1 MSGENRT
8 GRTVQ
13 PTLTRRSFLKTT
25 GAVAGAAAIAGTV
38 TPSLQALADAGDA
51 EEGKKEE
58 VYSSVCRAGCNG
70 GCLLNAH
77 VKDGKVFKITP
88 GKLPDERYD
97 KRMCLKGYTHIQR
110 IYDPDRIKY
119 PMKRVGDRGSGEWE
133 RISWDEAILTI
144 ADKWTELRELY
155 GPESIAFT
163 YQSGNMGNVCGGPMG
178 GWLGNSLEAAQ
189 IALTVD
195 MALVSYSPKLT
206 GVGPAYNASAHAGM
220 LQSKC
225 IVLWGN
231 NLTHS
236 TIQAWRFI
244 AGGKENGAKLVVID
258 TAYTGAAAKADLYM
272 FIRPGTDAALAC
284 GMMNYIIEND
294 KHDVNF
300 IAKSTVGPF
309 LVKASDGL
317 FLRMSDM
324 GVPPTEGPVDKKT
337 GNPTVVDPYV
347 VWDAASNGPVGADEA
362 RSPAILGSYTVGDQE
377 VTTAFQLLKNEVA
390 KYPVEKVLE
399 ICDIQESEFYDATN
413 MICDNPPVAILPGF
427 GTDHYT
433 NGHYNIASILTLCA
447 ITGNYGVA
455 GSGAGVMNTLV
466 TYGNS
471 AVGNLEGKTKGTSFA
486 VLQLAHSLETG
497 FVDPEK
503 KQPCNVKSVYAHNSN
518 WLGATAGLND
528 SIEHILPHLELIVTA
543 DTVMCDA
550 AQYSDIVLPV
560 AHYFE
565 QDDCAGAFLLLPWVC
580 LQEKAIDPLYEAKTD
595 FEIWQLIGKR
605 MDVGKPYWDMTQ
617 LDFLKKF
624 FDCEASRAMGI
635 SLERL
640 QKEKALPYFSPDLV
654 FAEGGV
660 FPNAYKRF
668 TFYMEKPTPSSNYGQ
683 TFDLSKEHLPIR
695 FEPPAE
701 AWTVDAA
708 GYPHTDL
715 SEKYPFVFLQDH
727 KRWRTHSQF
736 AFVPWLRELDP
747 EPYLYLNDKDAE
759 EKGIAEGDTVKVFN
773 DRGHVVLKAHVQ
785 PGMRRGTVNLAK
797 GWHRGQYIEG
807 HYQDLIGKTTNP
819 FFNNTA
825 FYDTLVDVE
834 KA

>member
-38 TPSLQALADAGDA
+38 TPSLQALAADEAKDD
-51 EEGKKEE
+51 EHI
-58 VYSSVCRAGCNG
+58 YSCVCRGGCNG
-70 GCLLNAH
+70 GCLLEGH
-77 VKDGKVFKITP
+77 VKDGKLFKITP

-119 PMKRVGDRGSGEWE
+119 PMKRVGERGSGEWE
-133 RISWDEAILTI
+133 RISWDEAVSTI
-144 ADKWTELRELY
+144 AEKWTELREKY
-155 GPESIAFT
+155 GPESIAFS
-163 YQSGNMGNVCGGPMG
+163 YQSGNMGNVNGCPMG
-178 GWLGNSLEAAQ
+178 GWLGNSLEASQ
-189 IALTVD
+189 VMLTVD
-195 MALVSYSPKLT
+195 QALIAYTPKLT
-206 GVGPAYNASAHAGM
+206 GVGTSYNASAHAGM

-244 AGGKENGAKLVVID
+244 AGGIENGAKLIVID
-258 TAYTGAAAKADLYM
+258 TAYTGAAAKADAYM
-272 FIRPGTDAALAC
+272 FVRPGTDAALAC
-284 GMMNYIIEND
+284 GMMKYVIENNKQD
-294 KHDVNF
+294 EGF

-309 LVKASDGL
+309 LVKEEDGL
-317 FLRMSDM
+317 FLRMSDL
-324 GVPPTEGPVDKKT
+324 GVAATEGPIDAKT
-337 GNPTVVDPYV
+337 GKPSVIDPCV
-347 VWDAASNGPVGADEA
+347 VWDVESNDAASVDTAA
-362 RSPAILGSYTVGDQE
+362 KPALEGSYEVSGHK
-377 VTTAFQLLKNEVA
+377 VTTAYQLLKDEVMQ
-390 KYPVEKVLE
+390 YPVDKVAE
-399 ICDIQESEFYDATN
+399 ICDITEEEFYTITD
-413 MICDNPPVAILPGF
+413 MICDNPPVTILPGF

-433 NGHYNIASILTLCA
+433 NGHYSIASIMTLCA
-447 ITGNYGVA
+447 ITGNYGVPGA
-455 GSGAGVMNTLV
+455 GSGVMNTLT
-466 TYGNS
+466 TYDDSSVN
-471 AVGNLEGKTKGTSFA
+471 NLDGKKKGQGFS

-503 KQPCNVKSVYAHNSN
+503 TIPCNVKSIYAHSSN
-518 WLGATAGLND
+518 WLGATAGLTD
-528 SIEHILPHLELIVTA
+528 SIETILPHFELIITA

-565 QDDCAGAFLLLPWVC
+565 QDDCAGSSLLIPWVC
-580 LQEKAIDPLYEAKTD
+580 LQEKAIEPLYEAKSD
-595 FEIWQLIGKR
+595 FEAWKLIGKA
-605 MDVGKPYWDMTQ
+605 MGVGKPYWDMTA
-617 LDFLKKF
+617 LEFLEKF
-624 FDCEASRAMGI
+624 FDCDASRALGL

-640 QKEKALPYFSPDLV
+640 QKEKAVAYFDPDFV

-668 TFYMEKPTPSSNYGQ
+668 SFYMEKPAPASDYGQ
-683 TFDLSKEHLPIR
+683 EWDKSKEYLPIR
-695 FEPPAE
+695 FEPPME

-708 GYPHTDL
+708 GYPHTKI

-727 KRWRTHSQF
+727 KRWRTHSQH

-747 EPYLYLNDKDAE
+747 EPYVYMNDEDAV
-759 EKGIAEGDTVKVFN
+759 EKGIAEEDVVKVFN
-773 DRGHVVLKAHVQ
+773 DRGHVVLKVHIQ
-785 PGMRRGTVNLAK
+785 PGMSRGTVNLAK

-807 HYQDLIGKTTNP
+807 HYQDLIGKITHP
-819 FFNNTA
+819 YFNNTA
-825 FYDTLVDVE
+825 FYDILVDVE